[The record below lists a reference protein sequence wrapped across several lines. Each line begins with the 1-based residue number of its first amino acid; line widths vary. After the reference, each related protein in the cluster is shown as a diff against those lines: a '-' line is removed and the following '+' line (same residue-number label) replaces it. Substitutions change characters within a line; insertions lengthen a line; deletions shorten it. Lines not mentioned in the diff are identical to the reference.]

1 MTKPAP
7 SEFKKALADIKPI
20 PGFDSQ
26 KWLRKV
32 RARIRR
38 ETEGMTDEEVRE
50 YFRKGSEEFQADI
63 ERRRDALAKEN
74 RT

>member
-1 MTKPAP
+1 MTKREP
-7 SEFKKALADIKPI
+7 SDFKKALANIKPI
-20 PGFDSQ
+20 PGFDSK

-32 RARIRR
+32 RAQIHR

-50 YFRKGSEEFQADI
+50 YFRKGSEELQA
-63 ERRRDALAKEN
+63 EVKRRRAELAAED

>member
-1 MTKPAP
+1 MTKHEWLDFKQAL
-7 SEFKKALADIKPI
+7 SEIKPI

-32 RARIRR
+32 RTKIRK

-50 YFRKGSEEFQADI
+50 YFRKGSEKLQAEI
-63 ERRRDALAKEN
+63 QQRQTK
-74 RT
+74 